1 MKIYLMIIMTAGVLT
16 AAAAPKNKNAEKPV
30 RWKLEFIENFSSSRL
45 DEKVWTRI
53 DKGTVDWNRNM
64 SLRKDLVEV
73 KNGLLI
79 LHGVKNDDLK
89 ADPRR
94 VLTGGVKTQ
103 GKVSFLYGKIEIRC
117 RFENQKGAW
126 PAVWMMPE
134 NPKKGWP
141 DCGEIDIIERLNS
154 DDFVYQTVHSGWT
167 AKNPNN
173 PPKGGKGMINPTGWN
188 VYALEWTSEK
198 IVWKVNGVETHSYA
212 RVGDD
217 PARYPWTEPF
227 YLMIDMQLGGSWVGD
242 VDEST
247 LSCKMYVDWVKYYGA
262 FQDGKKISKMGNLQK
277 RKKVAL

>member
-30 RWKLEFIENFSSSRL
+30 RWKLEFTENFSSSRL

-173 PPKGGKGMINPTGWN
+173 PPKGGKGKINPTGWN
-188 VYALEWTSEK
+188 IYALEWTSEK

-247 LSCKMYVDWVKYYGA
+247 LPCKMYVDWVKYYGA
-262 FQDGKKISKMGNLQK
+262 FQDGKKISKKQL
-277 RKKVAL
+277 